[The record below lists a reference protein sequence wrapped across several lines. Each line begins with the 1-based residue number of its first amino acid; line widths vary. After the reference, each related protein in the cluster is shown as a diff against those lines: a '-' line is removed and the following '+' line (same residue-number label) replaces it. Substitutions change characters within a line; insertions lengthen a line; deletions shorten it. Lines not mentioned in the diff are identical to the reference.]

1 MQTLCQLYIFYI
13 KIWQQTSISNTK
25 TEKSSLLQ
33 IASEQSDGSKRNF
46 RNKPKFPHFS
56 KNFPTKMDR
65 PKLFCQT
72 MKKIWNSSLF
82 QNQDWILKIWVC
94 KFDGNMSSILSILDQ
109 FSSCL
114 FSMCLARKNST
125 LQYKLLHLFLE
136 FFTILKDSTKLPM
149 FMFSADSQCL
159 SKELWSTVST
169 IGSSMPYSTLLNSTY
184 SRQDITTLLLVLQ
197 DFVELG
203 LSLSSLTTNA
213 IRFWVISDEVQRKRP
228 IKSTKM
234 LQKQEKFL
242 MDMALALFP
251 VPTISG
257 KLLDG

>member
-1 MQTLCQLYIFYI
+1 
-13 KIWQQTSISNTK
+13 
-25 TEKSSLLQ
+25 
-33 IASEQSDGSKRNF
+33 
-46 RNKPKFPHFS
+46 
-56 KNFPTKMDR
+56 
-65 PKLFCQT
+65 
-72 MKKIWNSSLF
+72 
-82 QNQDWILKIWVC
+82 
-94 KFDGNMSSILSILDQ
+94 MSSILNILDQ
-109 FSSCL
+109 FSSYL
-114 FSMCLARKNST
+114 FSMCLERKSST

-169 IGSSMPYSTLLNSTY
+169 IGSSMPYSTPLNSTC
-184 SRQDITTLLLVLQ
+184 SHQDITTLLLVLQ

-203 LSLSSLTTNA
+203 LSSSSLTTNA

-234 LQKQEKFL
+234 LQKQEKFH

-251 VPTISG
+251 AQTISG
-257 KLLDG
+257 KLLDGWLTPCWPETTLPTYSQYFQWFRWLSGHSRSTADTKNNLETSTQKVVKQCSLSSYDSQHDKSNSLHDYKTNTSKCESR